1 MKTKERL
8 LFFILPSS
16 AIVLFIFLVMVGAI
30 SYEGGHRLNLNSEG
44 YSFSNNYL
52 SDLGR
57 VNTVAG
63 MDNYIPFLCF
73 NSALIIL
80 SVVFSF
86 YFLFLPSIYDESAEI
101 QNISRVGSVFGFLA
115 SLCFAGVAYT
125 PADLF
130 IDAHIFFA
138 DWLFR
143 LMNMTIVFYAM
154 TYIMMKKNY
163 FIFSFI
169 FGIVALVVTAHIIL
183 SDFGLAKFFD
193 EPHTVR
199 VLSQKAATISLL
211 ISVPL
216 MTVYNQ
222 KRLSSHPITL
232 RILAL
237 KNYSLFI

>member
-8 LFFILPSS
+8 LFFILPSA
-16 AIVLFIFLVMVGAI
+16 AIVVFIFLVIMGAM
-30 SYEGGHRLNLNSEG
+30 SYEGGHRLDLNSEG

-57 VNTVAG
+57 IKTVAG
-63 MDNYIPFLCF
+63 MDNSIPFYCF

-86 YFLFLPSIYDESAEI
+86 YFLFLPSVYDESIEI
-101 QNISRVGSVFGFLA
+101 QNIARVGSVFGFLA

-143 LMNMTIVFYAM
+143 LMNLTIVFYAI
-154 TYIMMKKNY
+154 TYIMMKKNLK
-163 FIFSFI
+163 IF
-169 FGIVALVVTAHIIL
+169 
-183 SDFGLAKFFD
+183 
-193 EPHTVR
+193 
-199 VLSQKAATISLL
+199 
-211 ISVPL
+211 
-216 MTVYNQ
+216 
-222 KRLSSHPITL
+222 
-232 RILAL
+232 
-237 KNYSLFI
+237 

>member
-8 LFFILPSS
+8 LFFILPSA
-16 AIVLFIFLVMVGAI
+16 AIILFIFLVIMGAM
-30 SYEGGHRLNLNSEG
+30 SYEGGHRLDLNSEG

-57 VNTVAG
+57 IKTVAG
-63 MDNYIPFLCF
+63 MDNSIPFYCF

-86 YFLFLPSIYDESAEI
+86 YFLFLPSVYDETIKI

-115 SLCFAGVAYT
+115 SICFAGVAYT

-143 LMNMTIVFYAM
+143 LMNLTIVFYAV
-154 TYIMMKKNY
+154 TYVMMKKNY

-183 SDFGLAKFFD
+183 SDFGLARFFN

-199 VLSQKAATISLL
+199 VLSQKAATISLI

-216 MTVYNQ
+216 MTIYNQ
-222 KRLSSHPITL
+222 KRLSSHSIDL
-232 RILAL
+232 RIFAL
-237 KNYSLFI
+237 KNY